1 MKPCLP
7 VHRATHP
14 QWTKVARVLL
24 ATGVSITPAAAAQ
37 ATDPQETLPVAE
49 ETTACST
56 APEPLPE
63 WLRVEPQEVARR
75 SELQAVATSATRP
88 LVFAVE
94 SRGGGEDGEPFA
106 WRSPTG
112 WAAGD
117 ILARTLP
124 TASGRKHSRLTYSG
138 RAWPFALAATADAV
152 TTHWALG
159 RGASERNPL
168 LAFGRVDLTM
178 AKIVQF
184 PLLALAIDSLEA
196 VHPRWGRLLRW
207 GILAFHAALAV
218 NNVRLGWSMRPSD
231 LEGRARH

>member
-7 VHRATHP
+7 VHRTTSR
-14 QWTKVARVLL
+14 QLTRVASVLL
-24 ATGVSITPAAAAQ
+24 AIEVSVAPTAAAQ
-37 ATDPQETLPVAE
+37 ATDPREILPVPE
-49 ETTACST
+49 ETTACSA

-63 WLRVEPQEVARR
+63 WLRLEPQA
-75 SELQAVATSATRP
+75 APADATRS
-88 LVFAVE
+88 LVLAVKLKV
-94 SRGGGEDGEPFA
+94 GGEDAEHLA
-106 WRSPTG
+106 WRLLDGTPP
-112 WAAGD
+112 AASSLKRFR
-117 ILARTLP
+117 LA
-124 TASGRKHSRLTYSG
+124 YSG

-168 LAFGRVDLTM
+168 LAVGRVDLTM

-196 VHPRWGRLLRW
+196 AHPRWGRVLRW

-218 NNVRLGWSMRPSD
+218 NNVRLGRAVDPSH
-231 LEGRARH
+231 LGARARR